1 MTTADRKVVP
11 VSDRAN
17 AGWTLDQMHRDEV
30 YCLYDFVRFRIRDCG
45 DWSKVGYQ
53 YFGGIPP
60 GH

>member
-30 YCLYDFVRFRIRDCG
+30 YCLYDFVRFRIPGWG
-45 DWSKVGYQ
+45 DWSKV
-53 YFGGIPP
+53 
-60 GH
+60 